1 MEILIKNGNFD
12 QKFKFSPKMEI
23 FGNSQSWKLCS
34 KMEIFGNSQSWKLC
48 SKMEILLKNGN
59 FDQKWK
65 FWAIVKGLLNN
76 KEARSVKI

>member
-34 KMEIFGNSQSWKLC
+34 KMEI
-48 SKMEILLKNGN
+48 LLKNGN

-65 FWAIVKGLLNN
+65 FWTIVKVLLNN